1 MDAPEQTPILLGGE
15 PGTWTPAQ
23 RSRNDRMAHFLR
35 VLAEEGGCLTAC
47 QVAGVP
53 YATVHRWRDE
63 HEAFATA
70 YDIASQRRL
79 LAVED
84 NIFRIAQSTDPR
96 MANATVK
103 AGEILM
109 RAWNPDRYTERLKTE
124 NTITINAQVQH
135 VHSIRDQLRE
145 RQQERLQALRTID
158 EPNR

>member
-23 RSRNDRMAHFLR
+23 RSRNNRMAHFLR

-96 MANATVK
+96 MANASYKKLPLDYLDTIFTPEK
-103 AGEILM
+103 ASTDKTGNFSLSSVRPNSITSIAD
-109 RAWNPDRYTERLKTE
+109 RAPT
-124 NTITINAQVQH
+124 
-135 VHSIRDQLRE
+135 
-145 RQQERLQALRTID
+145 
-158 EPNR
+158 